1 MKRYIITTLLALVAI
16 ALQAQ
21 NIKAVD
27 LGLSV
32 KWADADLGSAD
43 GESKYYF
50 QWGEPKGVWM
60 QDYKAS
66 AYPPAIQAKLDP
78 NKTIYRSQI
87 SSQLAERVGKD
98 NILLPQY
105 DAARVILRSHWRMP
119 NKADWTELIEKCKF
133 EWDRVNGRKCIK
145 VTGPNGNHIFLT
157 NGGWLDSDNNKLKKY
172 YIGKV
177 SYYWSSEVMNYGYG
191 PAEIISFWCNNNP
204 KGKIEPRI
212 DTCDFP
218 ARGILVRPVYDDRT
232 PAPQPAPQ
240 PAPKPQPQPKP
251 APVVTVKAVPTF
263 TWTTLPATTTLTSV
277 KISVGIRSK
286 SQITATHVYVN
297 GQMYRG
303 IKAVTNDGSDMRI
316 EQTVPLVEGSNII
329 KVSATNADGTATSER
344 TEIGRAHV

>member
-157 NGGWLDSDNNKLKKY
+157 NGGWLDSDNNKLEKY

-204 KGKIEPRI
+204 QRQDRAPHQQMRLPR
-212 DTCDFP
+212 
-218 ARGILVRPVYDDRT
+218 ARHPCT
-232 PAPQPAPQ
+232 PR
-240 PAPKPQPQPKP
+240 
-251 APVVTVKAVPTF
+251 
-263 TWTTLPATTTLTSV
+263 L
-277 KISVGIRSK
+277 R
-286 SQITATHVYVN
+286 
-297 GQMYRG
+297 
-303 IKAVTNDGSDMRI
+303 
-316 EQTVPLVEGSNII
+316 
-329 KVSATNADGTATSER
+329 
-344 TEIGRAHV
+344 

>member
-133 EWDRVNGRKCIK
+133 EWESQWQEVYQGDR
-145 VTGPNGNHIFLT
+145 
-157 NGGWLDSDNNKLKKY
+157 
-172 YIGKV
+172 
-177 SYYWSSEVMNYGYG
+177 
-191 PAEIISFWCNNNP
+191 
-204 KGKIEPRI
+204 
-212 DTCDFP
+212 
-218 ARGILVRPVYDDRT
+218 
-232 PAPQPAPQ
+232 PQRQ
-240 PAPKPQPQPKP
+240 PH
-251 APVVTVKAVPTF
+251 
-263 TWTTLPATTTLTSV
+263 LPHQRRMA
-277 KISVGIRSK
+277 G
-286 SQITATHVYVN
+286 
-297 GQMYRG
+297 
-303 IKAVTNDGSDMRI
+303 
-316 EQTVPLVEGSNII
+316 
-329 KVSATNADGTATSER
+329 
-344 TEIGRAHV
+344 